1 MPNVDA
7 KWTIDLSQPSG
18 DKSVPRTAVGKGL
31 LSELTG
37 HDGSLQGGV
46 RPHPGF
52 RFIKELNFDAYDHD
66 ADGTNDNQYDLDPY
80 EAVEDNH
87 DQRSEVTDIFP
98 VTFMRG
104 TSSTCYG
111 YVYRAKRHTSAATN
125 GAANIDFTGTG
136 TQVAGVQ
143 TLTLNSGGTYP
154 AAVDDQVV
162 TVRDMLGNSE
172 EFVFRDDGSDS
183 TGTVNNGQVV
193 VQIQSITAVND
204 VATQLKNAI
213 DGASAINVT
222 ATVSTNVVTVTQ
234 DIAGAFVSTVREQA
248 NSTTSNVV
256 VAVTTPAQDGLY
268 TGKTLVLTDNSS
280 PAKTVTFT
288 GTNALS
294 SGGAKVSATAYNFS
308 TRGASQTAA
317 NIVTALTAAID
328 LADTNSELDI
338 EATASTAQ
346 LQLSQDTSGAGGNT
360 AISGTLI
367 AANIVDS
374 TSLRFTGG
382 SEGSLSDVFIEYYDT
397 KAATHYSPNSP
408 HAPGADAIPVNYTAN
423 LLMMGCS
430 STEPMQVKTLGRLV
444 YVFVRGRSPS
454 VFFLDG
460 ENDPDSANFRGG
472 TVFGVTGDT
481 SSPGQT
487 GLPGPGI
494 QPSFKD
500 GDGGAELGAFPR
512 PLDTSNQAGVG
523 HIQLAVRTA
532 EDEEFFALDQ
542 PSFVGEDG
550 SSTVPTSAIKR
561 TVITGDSSSVN
572 IASHNYGSG
581 GTPLTT
587 GQRLYV
593 VVSFTACPDGGV
605 KLSKATPGFGE
616 TKIQPYAEVYFSTA
630 ADGTGTA
637 YHFTPMP
644 TAFSKAAENGGLVSE
659 TAEST
664 DFVYDYIQVFESP
677 SFTDLKTT
685 AFGGDGSQNA
695 TNLYAHVR
703 TRDGDGNFITNAEMV
718 GAAGNL
724 GGMCVRVF
732 TASNVLETQGTA
744 IANGGNAFY
753 SFTDM
758 GSDSSGQRT
767 PGIATDGTQEYSSR
781 FLLNATRPVVTQD
794 FKSHIIRATSYITEL
809 NTSDLTSGAY
819 GSVIDAVNYGVAG
832 AELIEADFYG
842 SQDDFNW
849 TDINSTDTRTNLS
862 LGTRTVGSDTY
873 TTIANMIS
881 EGVGQQAFE
890 GENVD
895 IRLGTPIDSRMTI
908 KTFTSDDPT
917 GDGTDDYQARGKAHS
932 CLFELVGAKSVFAAG
947 QTEYAGSD
955 TAVLDFLGNVDT
967 NNNVNTGFLIEAR
980 LPLENAENVSNTIK
994 LKWGGRFSGTT
1005 NAGRPEIEYDVY
1017 WRDGLSDNPALY
1029 RVNGQR
1035 LTEEEFDIA
1044 SLYTGSTL
1052 PSGREFEWAVTAYA
1066 TINGTEYYVSSGVFN
1081 FTTDNIFDASRL
1093 KRGNYAFAY
1102 QLFDSKTGRM
1112 SSMSQIARVERDG
1125 FALKPFGRDA
1135 SSGREFP
1142 LDDPIRNLISRYVVT
1157 ARGRSKYAAAEIVY
1171 DSTKYDHCF
1180 FYRSPKTEEEGKQF
1194 AGSTLFLDKMVK
1206 LEDYHT
1212 LDNKTT
1218 TQANA
1223 GSPVASLNE
1232 GVSNRSRAIF
1242 YYTLNDEEI
1251 LYRPFYSGPT
1261 RFDEKMPFS
1270 GAAEFLDNILIQADI
1285 DTEEA
1290 SANSEEAYSTDA
1302 YRGGGETKYSQT
1314 DRYAPELHP
1323 PANQYTPSDPGNR
1336 LKLLKRVGP
1345 NVVGLSS
1352 DRMYHFRR
1360 EGTVVVREFHEG
1372 LVGTVGAY
1380 AADVAASQL
1389 FVVSPKGVKIIGTNG
1404 SLDNMTALDLLI
1416 KETFIDGLENMRVA
1430 FDSYESAL
1438 YFFHPGQKRAAIAWF
1453 ETSCMTELQDLPFTD
1468 VKVGD
1473 VPRDET
1479 FTGAA
1484 GYAPDWAGDR
1494 VKRAVFLQNHPDL
1507 ANLSAGTTWKPKLFV
1522 ANNDRTRKVLDHDGS
1537 STFSQNI
1544 GERRTLL
1551 DITGRT
1557 HYSVGS
1563 YNEGTNTLF
1572 TNEKSSLDTD
1582 ARSTPAEN
1590 SYIGAF
1596 LYCIEDSTT
1605 PTNVGT
1611 KSQIKSVASSGT
1623 NVNFEMMDNVFRNL
1637 SSTAKVGVSPVFMEI
1652 TAHQLGTPTRTTAG
1666 VGEIEN
1672 VHNLKQID
1680 DMKATF
1686 LGVNVQALI
1695 SGIDTQNGTT
1705 AAKFQG
1711 IIYEGNDDAPEHKA
1725 IPVKPDETQF
1735 RSIVDGSST
1744 FPVSFGGSD
1753 TFSGVQGPLGFTL
1766 TPGIRIFTPD
1776 VDFRLISFRCS
1787 GQNFDTESSEV
1798 YTQS

>member
-1 MPNVDA
+1 M
-7 KWTIDLSQPSG
+7 
-18 DKSVPRTAVGKGL
+18 
-31 LSELTG
+31 SELTG
-37 HDGSLQGGV
+37 HDGSLHGGV

-52 RFIKELNFDAYDHD
+52 RFIKELNFDNYDHD

-111 YVYRAKRHTSAATN
+111 YVYRAKRHTSAATS
-125 GAANIDFTGTG
+125 ATANINFTETG
-136 TQVAGVQ
+136 TQIAGVQ

-162 TVRDMLGNSE
+162 TVRDMLGNEE

-183 TGTVNNGQVV
+183 TGTVSNGQVV
-193 VQIQSITAVND
+193 VQIQSVTAVND

-234 DIAGAFVSTVREQA
+234 DIAGAFVSTSREQA
-248 NSTTSNVV
+248 SSTTSNI
-256 VAVTTPAQDGLY
+256 VAAITTPAQNGVY
-268 TGKTLVLTDNSS
+268 TGKTLVLIDNSS

-308 TRGASQTAA
+308 TRGTSQTAA

-346 LQLSQDTSGAGGNT
+346 LQLSQDTAGTGGNT
-360 AISGTLI
+360 TITGTL
-367 AANIVDS
+367 AGSKFTDS
-374 TSLRFTGG
+374 SSHAFTGG
-382 SEGSLSDVFIEYYDT
+382 TGGQLSDVFIEYYDT
-397 KAATHYSPNSP
+397 KAAAHYSPNSP

-460 ENDPDSANFRGG
+460 ENDFDSANFRGS

-481 SSPGQT
+481 TTSGQT

-494 QPSFKD
+494 QPEFRD
-500 GDGGAELGAFPR
+500 GDGAAELGSFGR
-512 PLDTSNQAGVG
+512 PLDSSNQAGVG
-523 HIQLAVRTA
+523 HVQLTGLSA
-532 EDEEFFALDQ
+532 EDSGLFGLTQ
-542 PSFVGEDG
+542 PTFVGEDG
-550 SSTVPTSAIKR
+550 SS
-561 TVITGDSSSVN
+561 VIPSTTILNTTIAGTASRLN
-572 IASHNYGSG
+572 IATTNFGTG
-581 GTPLTT
+581 GTPLTS

-593 VVSFTACPDGGV
+593 VVSFTACPDNSV
-605 KLSKATPGFGE
+605 VLHKASPGAGE
-616 TKIQPYAEVYFSTA
+616 TRINPYANVYFSTA
-630 ADGTGTA
+630 ADGSGTA
-637 YHFTPMP
+637 YDFTPIRVSGS
-644 TAFSKAAENGGLVSE
+644 TAALNGGLVKQ
-659 TAEST
+659 TAEGS
-664 DFVYDYIQVFESP
+664 DFIYDYIQVFEGP
-677 SFTDLKTT
+677 SFTDLKTS
-685 AFGGDGSQNA
+685 AFGGNGSAIAA
-695 TNLYAHVR
+695 TLHLHAK
-703 TRDGDGNFITNAEMV
+703 TFDGDGNTISDAEML
-718 GAAGNL
+718 GAAGSL
-724 GGMCVRVF
+724 GGMTVRTF
-732 TASNVLETQGTA
+732 LAANALEAQGTV

-753 SFTDM
+753 SFTSM
-758 GSDSSGQRT
+758 GSNSDEVNT
-767 PGIATDGTQEYSSR
+767 PGIATDGTQAYS
-781 FLLNATRPVVTQD
+781 TRALSDSTLPVVTQD
-794 FKSHIIRATSYITEL
+794 SKSHIVRFTSYITEL
-809 NTSDLTSGAY
+809 NTSDLTTGAFPA
-819 GSVIDAVNYGVAG
+819 VIDTVNYGVAG
-832 AELIEADFYG
+832 AEIIAADHYG
-842 SQDDFNW
+842 SSDGFNW
-849 TDINSTDTRTNLS
+849 PDINSTASRVNAS
-862 LGTRTVGSDTY
+862 LGTRTANSDTY
-873 TTIANMIS
+873 NTIFNVVSQGIS
-881 EGVGQQAFE
+881 QQSHEGSL
-890 GENVD
+890 VD
-895 IRLGTPIDSRMTI
+895 IRKGEPIDSRMAV
-908 KTFTSDDPT
+908 KTFDDDDPT
-917 GDGTDDYQARGKAHS
+917 NDGTDDFATRGDAHS
-932 CLFELVGAKSVFAAG
+932 CMFEILGAKTPFVGGKS
-947 QTEYAGSD
+947 TYAGSD
-955 TAVLDFLGNVDT
+955 TAVLDFVGKVDET
-967 NNNVNTGFLIEAR
+967 DQVNAGFLISAR
-980 LPLENAENVSNTIK
+980 LPLEAAEMVSNTTK
-994 LKWGGRFSGTT
+994 LKWNGRFTATT
-1005 NAGRPEIEYDVY
+1005 GAGRPEISYDVF
-1017 WRDGLSDNPALY
+1017 WRDGDSDSPTLY
-1029 RVNGQR
+1029 KVNGSR
-1035 LTEEEFDIA
+1035 ISEEEFSIA
-1044 SLYTGSTL
+1044 NLYSNNTL

-1081 FTTDNIFDASRL
+1081 FITEDIFKASRL

-1112 SSMSQIARVERDG
+1112 SSLSEIARVDRDG
-1125 FALKPFGRDA
+1125 FALKPYGRDT
-1135 SSGREFP
+1135 STGREYRE
-1142 LDDPIRNLISRYVVT
+1142 DNPIQFLITNHAVV
-1157 ARGRSKYAAAEIVY
+1157 ARGRARYAAAEIVY
-1171 DSTKYDHCF
+1171 DSTKYDHAF
-1180 FYRSPKTEEEGKQF
+1180 FYRSPRTDEEGAPF

-1206 LEDYHT
+1206 LQDYHT
-1212 LDNKTT
+1212 TDNVQGAQST
-1218 TQANA
+1218 A
-1223 GSPVASLNE
+1223 GSPVPSLNS
-1232 GVSNRSRAIF
+1232 GASNRSRAIF
-1242 YYTLNDEEI
+1242 YYSLNEDEL
-1251 LYRPFYSGPT
+1251 LYRPFYTGAT

-1270 GAAEFLDNILIQADI
+1270 GAAEFLDNVLIQADI

-1290 SANSEEAYSTDA
+1290 SANSEEAYATDA
-1302 YRGGGETKYSQT
+1302 YRGGGETKFSQT

-1323 PANQYTPSDPGNR
+1323 PSNQYTPSDPGNR
-1336 LKLLKRVGP
+1336 VTLLKRVGP
-1345 NVVGLSS
+1345 NVIGLSS

-1360 EGTVVVREFHEG
+1360 EGSIVVRELHEG
-1372 LVGTVGAY
+1372 LVGTAGPY

-1389 FVVSPKGVKIIGTNG
+1389 FVVSPKGIKIIGTNG
-1404 SLDNMTALDLLI
+1404 SLDNMSAMDMLI
-1416 KETFIDGLENMRVA
+1416 KETYADSLDSMRVA

-1438 YFFHPGQKRAAIAWF
+1438 YFLNPTLKKAAIAWF
-1453 ETSCMTELQDLPFTD
+1453 ETSCMTELHDLPFTD
-1468 VKVGD
+1468 MKVGD

-1484 GYAPDWAGDR
+1484 GYTPDWAGDR

-1537 STFSQNI
+1537 STFSQNV

-1623 NVNFEMMDNVFRNL
+1623 NVNFEMMDSAFRGL
-1637 SSTAKVGVSPVFMEI
+1637 SSAAKVGVSPVFVEVA
-1652 TAHQLGTPTRTTAG
+1652 AHQLGIPTSSSLPGTSR
-1666 VGEIEN
+1666 EKEN
-1672 VHNLKQID
+1672 VHNLKQINEI
-1680 DMKATF
+1680 KASF
-1686 LGVNVQALI
+1686 LEVNVQALI

-1711 IIYEGNDDAPEHKA
+1711 IIYDGNEENPSHDA

-1753 TFSGVQGPLGFTL
+1753 TFSGEQGPLGFTL
-1766 TPGIRIFTPD
+1766 TPGVRIFTPD
-1776 VDFRLISFRCS
+1776 VDYRLLSFRCA
-1787 GQNFDTESSEV
+1787 GRLLDTESAEV